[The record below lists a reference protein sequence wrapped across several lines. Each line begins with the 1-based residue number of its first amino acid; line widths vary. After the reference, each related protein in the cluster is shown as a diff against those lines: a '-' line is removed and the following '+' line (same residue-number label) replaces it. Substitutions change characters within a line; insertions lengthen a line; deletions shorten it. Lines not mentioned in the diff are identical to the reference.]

1 MRPGLPTPLTAA
13 HDTSAFTCR
22 HDSLS
27 IWLNKRALANT
38 ASGASRTY
46 VVCADDRRVVG
57 YYALAA
63 GSIAGDATP
72 GRLSRNMRDPLPVI
86 VLGRL
91 AVHGDCLGR
100 YRQRLAQG
108 RGAAVDPGRGVDR
121 RACAVVPRDRWRSQG
136 VLPQA
141 RVHRISVGPPDG
153 PDRATVVGRQSR
165 QIVTH

>member
-1 MRPGLPTPLTAA
+1 MRPGLPTPLTAT

-91 AVHGDCLGR
+91 AVHSDCLGR
-100 YRQRLAQG
+100 GIGSGLLKDAVLRSIR
-108 RGAAVDPGRGVDR
+108 AAELIGVRALLCHAIDGEAKAFYLKHGFIESPLDPLT
-121 RACAVVPRDRWRSQG
+121 
-136 VLPQA
+136 VLIGL
-141 RVHRISVGPPDG
+141 R
-153 PDRATVVGRQSR
+153 
-165 QIVTH
+165 